1 MFGHWL
7 ECNVFTEIFRW
18 AHYII
23 QMFGQ
28 SYVRQWNKVHQN
40 HKLTVF
46 LPHVSI
52 QFKCLVILVLDLQ
65 ANETLCTSQEKKHT
79 CTQIT
84 RPLFSFFKS
93 YLNFIL
99 RQVLLTLFFF
109 WSGFSLHAW
118 IFIHCVDFQAVN
130 YDIYPLLSQGK
141 QNEMNNLNKSNDEK
155 RWCK

>member
-1 MFGHWL
+1 
-7 ECNVFTEIFRW
+7 
-18 AHYII
+18 
-23 QMFGQ
+23 MFGQ

-52 QFKCLVILVLDLQ
+52 QFKCLVILVLDLR

-84 RPLFSFFKS
+84 RPLFSYFKS

-109 WSGFSLHAW
+109 
-118 IFIHCVDFQAVN
+118 
-130 YDIYPLLSQGK
+130 
-141 QNEMNNLNKSNDEK
+141 
-155 RWCK
+155 